1 MNDFVL
7 VLDRLTGKLLFAQ
20 DFTYLGGGRIDL
32 ERPVLTAQAD
42 WYCSSWAQARN
53 LREKD

>member
-42 WYCSSWAQARN
+42 WYGSS
-53 LREKD
+53 